1 MNYLLIS
8 NVGVAPV
15 EGYTLLGMST
25 TRDSGV
31 AGAIGMFGSGTKHAI
46 NLLLRRGVKVW
57 IYCGLTRLEFFTADE
72 EVNDGL
78 GIKIVKRVM
87 CKLGGTS
94 SRQIDCGWCLDFG
107 AQDWTEVGM
116 GIREFVSNAIDR
128 TIRQTGGFK
137 SSIRDGSLK
146 VTTVEESARRAKDG
160 HTQIFIELTDEVQ
173 AYFGELPKRFLHFS
187 RDPDQ
192 VYQRVLPKADRNLT
206 ERKTPMIYRHG
217 VLVREFRESD
227 QRSLFD
233 YNFGDEIKIDE
244 SRNSSE
250 YTIRAE
256 CAKFMRKADKDTL
269 VTIYKSLVACED
281 TFESHLD
288 VRSYVC
294 PWSTPEDEEKKVWT
308 EAWEEAN
315 DGATV
320 LCKEDSTQ
328 AAEFVQR
335 KGYAVKK
342 VRESGWVTTAGRF
355 GVATASDILSENEQ
369 KGREMLPPTAAASH
383 AVDTV
388 WSWLE
393 ALGMTKGKDKPKVG
407 GYRELMDGESDVLGF
422 WEQGSDTVFLRE
434 DISSACNKM
443 TLKVALEEVGHYVTG
458 ATDNSRDF
466 QQFFIEGFV
475 ELAI

>member
-15 EGYTLLGMST
+15 EGYTLLGMTT
-25 TRDSGV
+25 TRDCGIEST
-31 AGAIGMFGSGTKHAI
+31 IGKFGSGANHAI
-46 NLLLRRGVKVW
+46 NLLLRCKVKVW
-57 IYCGLTRLEFFTADE
+57 IYCGLTRLEFFTVE
-72 EVNDGL
+72 EEINDGL
-78 GIKIVKRVM
+78 GIKTVQRVK

-94 SRQIDCGWCLDFG
+94 NRVIDCGWCLDFG

-128 TIRQTGGFK
+128 TIRQTGEFK
-137 SSIRDGSLK
+137 SSIRSGDLK

-160 HTQIFIELTDEVQ
+160 HTQVFIELTEKVQ
-173 AYFGELPKRFLHFS
+173 QYFGELPKRFLHFS

-217 VLVREFRESD
+217 VLVREIREYEW
-227 QRSLFD
+227 RSLFD
-233 YNFGDEIKIDE
+233 YNFGNEINIDE

-250 YTIRAE
+250 YAVRAE
-256 CAKFMRKADKDTL
+256 CATAMRATDKDTL

-294 PWSTPEDEEKKVWT
+294 PWDKPNDDERQVWT

-320 LCKEDSTQ
+320 LCKEDTPQ
-328 AAEFVQR
+328 AAEFVER
-335 KGYAVKK
+335 KGYVVKK
-342 VRESGWVTTAGRF
+342 VRENGWVDTAGRF
-355 GVATASDILSENEQ
+355 GVSTASDILSENEQ
-369 KGREMLPPTAAASH
+369 KGREMLPPTAAACE

-388 WSWLE
+388 WGWLE
-393 ALGMTKGKDKPKVG
+393 NLRLTKGKSKPKVG
-407 GYRELMDGESDVLGF
+407 GYRELMDAESEILGF
-422 WEQGSDTVFLRE
+422 WEQGSDTVHLRE

-443 TLKVALEEVGHYVTG
+443 MLKVALEEVGHYVTG

-475 ELAI
+475 ELAT

>member
-25 TRDSGV
+25 TRNCG
-31 AGAIGMFGSGTKHAI
+31 AEGAIGMFGSGTKHAI
-46 NLLLRRGVKVW
+46 NLLLRKGIKFW
-57 IYCGLTRLEFFTADE
+57 IYCGLTRLEFFTVE
-72 EVNDGL
+72 EEINDGL
-78 GIKIVKRVM
+78 GIKLVKKVK
-87 CKLGGTS
+87 CQLGGTS
-94 SRQIDCGWCLDFG
+94 SKTIDCGWCLDFG
-107 AQDWTEVGM
+107 AQDWTEIDM
-116 GIREFVSNAIDR
+116 GLREFISNSIDR

-146 VTTVEESARRAKDG
+146 VTTVEESTRRAKDG
-160 HTQIFIELTDEVQ
+160 HTQVFIELTEKVQ
-173 AYFGELPKRFLHFS
+173 QYFGELPKRFLHFS

-192 VYQRVLPKADRNLT
+192 VYKRVLPKADRNLS

-217 VLVREFRESD
+217 VFVREIREYS
-227 QRSLFD
+227 RSSLFD

-256 CAKFMRKADKDTL
+256 CAKFMRKADRDTL
-269 VTIYKSLVACED
+269 VVIYKSLVACED

-288 VRSYVC
+288 VQSYVC
-294 PWSTPEDEEKKVWT
+294 PWSKPDAEEQTVWQ

-320 LCKEDSTQ
+320 MCKEEAPQ
-328 AAEFVQR
+328 AADFVQR
-335 KGYAVKK
+335 KGYEVKK
-342 VRESGWVTTAGRF
+342 VRQSGWVETSGRF

-369 KGREMLPPTAAASH
+369 KGREMLPPTAAASQ

-388 WSWLE
+388 WDWLVV
-393 ALGMTKGKDKPKVG
+393 LGMTKGKEKPKVG
-407 GYRELMDGESDVLGF
+407 GYRELMEAESDVFGF
-422 WEQGSDTVFLRE
+422 WEQGSDKVYLRE

-475 ELAI
+475 ELAV